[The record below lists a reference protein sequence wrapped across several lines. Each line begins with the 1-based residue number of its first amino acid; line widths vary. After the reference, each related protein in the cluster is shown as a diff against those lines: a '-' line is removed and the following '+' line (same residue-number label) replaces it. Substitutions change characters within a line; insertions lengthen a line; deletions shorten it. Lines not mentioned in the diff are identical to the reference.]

1 MKVLLIDNYD
11 SFTYNLVQLLYQAG
25 ANHVE
30 VIKNDVTDFSV
41 IERYEKIMLSPGPG
55 IPSEA
60 GNLKLLIEKYG
71 REKDIFGVCLGHQAI
86 AEVFGAKLKQLGK
99 VLHGEES
106 KGCLLSNTS
115 VFKEI
120 LSEIVIGHYHS
131 WIVDKT
137 GFPDDLEITMTDEEG
152 EIMAMKHRSL
162 RIYGVQFH
170 PESVM
175 TPAGLQMVKNWL
187 EL

>member
-30 VIKNDVTDFSV
+30 VMKNDETDFSV
-41 IERYEKIMLSPGPG
+41 IEHYDKIMLSPGPG

-60 GNLKLLIEKYG
+60 GSLKPVIEKYS
-71 REKDIFGVCLGHQAI
+71 REKDMFGVCLGHQAI
-86 AEVFGAKLKQLGK
+86 AEVFGAKLKQLGR
-99 VLHGEES
+99 VLHGEETKAQVIS
-106 KGCLLSNTS
+106 RAPIY
-115 VFKEI
+115 KEI
-120 LSEIVIGHYHS
+120 PREIIIGHYHS
-131 WIVDKT
+131 WIIDAT
-137 GFPDDLEITMTDEEG
+137 GFPDELEITMTDEEG
-152 EIMAMKHRSL
+152 EVMALKHRKL
-162 RIYGVQFH
+162 PLYGVQFH

-175 TPAGLQMVKNWL
+175 TPTGLQMVKNWL